1 MKSAYLNTVSTDS
14 PPNGLFRPR
23 IVGFS
28 FTLMP
33 VAFSSSGRL
42 NPFNIYVS
50 STSIFNSAERTQ
62 RPLIVTIFGKNCF
75 RKLQRKVSWTAP
87 VGTRVLRLKDFIHEE
102 DPASLRLRDT
112 PWRKYFRFDA
122 KSDYLVLRKSLLRL
136 QENTL
141 MELMACLSKKYATS
155 PYTLTILSN
164 PTPTAH

>member
-1 MKSAYLNTVSTDS
+1 MDELHAWSIEHRRTRYSSSNSVYCST
-14 PPNGLFRPR
+14 NGLLRMIRKPDCT
-23 IVGFS
+23 S
-28 FTLMP
+28 LQ
-33 VAFSSSGRL
+33 L

-62 RPLIVTIFGKNCF
+62 RPLTVTIFGKNCF
-75 RKLQRKVSWTAP
+75 RKLQRKVSWTAS

-136 QENTL
+136 QENTD
-141 MELMACLSKKYATS
+141 SGVGIS
-155 PYTLTILSN
+155 GWF
-164 PTPTAH
+164 

>member
-1 MKSAYLNTVSTDS
+1 MIRKPDCTSLQ
-14 PPNGLFRPR
+14 
-23 IVGFS
+23 
-28 FTLMP
+28 
-33 VAFSSSGRL
+33 L

-75 RKLQRKVSWTAP
+75 RKLQRKVSWTAS

-102 DPASLRLRDT
+102 DPASLRLRET
-112 PWRKYFRFDA
+112 QWRKYFRFDA

-141 MELMACLSKKYATS
+141 VVELAFPVGSKNASENKQGLKRDLSCLSIKTQ
-155 PYTLTILSN
+155 TILPRRYADFVVDHRKQLPVS
-164 PTPTAH
+164 PALS

>member
-1 MKSAYLNTVSTDS
+1 MIRKPDCTSLQ
-14 PPNGLFRPR
+14 
-23 IVGFS
+23 
-28 FTLMP
+28 
-33 VAFSSSGRL
+33 L

-62 RPLIVTIFGKNCF
+62 RSLTVTIFGKNCF
-75 RKLQRKVSWTAP
+75 RKLQRKVSRTAS

-122 KSDYLVLRKSLLRL
+122 KSDYLVLRKSLPRL

-141 MELMACLSKKYATS
+141 VVELVFPVGSKNASGNKQVLVAR
-155 PYTLTILSN
+155 LELFIDKNASN
-164 PTPTAH
+164 FAKKVR